1 MRKLKKVT
9 VVMICI
15 SIFYIVLSSVLPS
28 ASLSFRTWADV
39 LGQGILL
46 LLTPLL
52 MVVIFVAWIQRRERM
67 HAVFKSIISM
77 AAAVGY
83 LLWAY
88 LAGLFILFGVHE
100 ERMIAPN
107 LLVQDESEF
116 MYLAGYSYYRPVAFL
131 FKTPAE
137 LTDEVKIHYLEEK
150 YGRKFMTDMSG
161 SGFLYDEEMPDV
173 NVSVYLSNM
182 QLEDDYAE
190 QILYRDFDEDVP
202 DGEQ

>member
-77 AAAVGY
+77 AAAGGY

-107 LLVQDESEF
+107 LLE
-116 MYLAGYSYYRPVAFL
+116 
-131 FKTPAE
+131 
-137 LTDEVKIHYLEEK
+137 I
-150 YGRKFMTDMSG
+150 GRAH
-161 SGFLYDEEMPDV
+161 V
-173 NVSVYLSNM
+173 
-182 QLEDDYAE
+182 
-190 QILYRDFDEDVP
+190 
-202 DGEQ
+202 

>member
-67 HAVFKSIISM
+67 HAVLRVSFQWQQQGDICCGHIWQ
-77 AAAVGY
+77 GC
-83 LLWAY
+83 LFFLAY
-88 LAGLFILFGVHE
+88 T
-100 ERMIAPN
+100 R
-107 LLVQDESEF
+107 
-116 MYLAGYSYYRPVAFL
+116 
-131 FKTPAE
+131 
-137 LTDEVKIHYLEEK
+137 
-150 YGRKFMTDMSG
+150 SG
-161 SGFLYDEEMPDV
+161 
-173 NVSVYLSNM
+173 
-182 QLEDDYAE
+182 
-190 QILYRDFDEDVP
+190 
-202 DGEQ
+202 